1 LKELRDQETKLFT
14 EQHTKDVLTVERQIL
29 YDKVSNLKSINQNM
43 GRAITKD
50 KYHNNRE
57 EVEKL
62 RRKKIDDT
70 NEHITKLSDLIEVE

>member
-70 NEHITKLSDLIEVE
+70 NEHIAKLSDLIEVE